1 MAPNVILEGRYRIHR
16 ILGRGGMGT
25 VYEGQHVQMGRP
37 VAIKVLRSHRRR
49 QGNSAE
55 RLAREAQIAGS
66 LGHPHICQVYDM
78 GYLEDGSPYV
88 VMERLVGWTLAQR
101 LSTEG
106 ALPLDQAMLILEQT
120 LSALH
125 AAHHNGVIHR
135 DIKPDNVFLTMDATG
150 MPFVKV
156 LDFGL
161 AKLVQ
166 SNRDSYT
173 DPGVVLGTPAYMA
186 PEQLLGLGADERT
199 DIFACG
205 VVLFEM
211 VAGRPPFV
219 GKDHA
224 ALCAA
229 IAHATPPDPREF
241 RRETP
246 ESIVEVIQ
254 RALVKRPAGRFGDV
268 QEFLVHV
275 RNLRGAL
282 SDLPPP
288 RTLPFPSQGLSS
300 DEILVT
306 IDEEPTLS

>member
-1 MAPNVILEGRYRIHR
+1 MASHVVLEGRYRIHR

-37 VAIKVLRSHRRR
+37 VAIKVLRSHRR
-49 QGNSAE
+49 QHGSSAQ

-78 GYLEDGSPYV
+78 GYLEDGSPFV
-88 VMERLVGWTLAQR
+88 VMERLIGWTLAQR

-106 ALPLDQAMLILEQT
+106 ALPLAQALLILEQT

-150 MPFVKV
+150 APFVKV

-161 AKLVQ
+161 AKLQ
-166 SNRDSYT
+166 QNRDSYT

-205 VVLFEM
+205 VLLYETVTGRLPFE
-211 VAGRPPFV
+211 

-229 IAHATPPDPREF
+229 IAHASAPDPRLI
-241 RRETP
+241 RADTP
-246 ESIVEVIQ
+246 VSVVELIK
-254 RALVKRPAGRFGDV
+254 RALVKRPNGRFKDAL
-268 QEFLVHV
+268 EFLVQV

-282 SDLPPP
+282 SDVPPP
-288 RTLPFPSQGLSS
+288 RTLPDLTQGLSS